1 MESDLLEALFEMI
14 LPSVNSSA
22 GGGGTWFMSPLLM
35 PQHSTIHCDDI
46 FISKLRKALFFQ
58 QFWVVNGGMYVVLIN
73 TFCLNNDGA
82 NLYASGLRCLVITA
96 SRACLLI
103 MQNFWRALS
112 IPEFI
117 CYSEKNFLS
126 FFFCCCAL
134 NAMAEWFFRAGTC
147 QKGIY

>member
-1 MESDLLEALFEMI
+1 M
-14 LPSVNSSA
+14 NSSA

-58 QFWVVNGGMYVVLIN
+58 QFWVVKRGMYVVLIN

-126 FFFCCCAL
+126 FFCL
-134 NAMAEWFFRAGTC
+134 LRVERYGKMVFFRSRNMPKRHLLKIIIIVFHENGSH
-147 QKGIY
+147 

>member
-1 MESDLLEALFEMI
+1 MFYPQIHKTLDICRLYEI
-14 LPSVNSSA
+14 TLPSVNSSA

-35 PQHSTIHCDDI
+35 PHSTIHCDDI

-82 NLYASGLRCLVITA
+82 NLYASGLCLVITA

-126 FFFCCCAL
+126 FSFLCAL
-134 NAMAEWFFRAGTC
+134 NAMA
-147 QKGIY
+147 K